1 MDREYQTPEVKIFY
15 WFIFAALF
23 LTLLFSLAGASVA
36 QTNALPVE
44 QTETPQDGEQTIA
57 TGPICRYGVASFK
70 STDNP
75 YIDQLDAGWVVD
87 FSTNLSRSVPS
98 GVEYVPIIRLG
109 QQTDPQTG
117 ARLDDYFLR
126 QPASFSALGALVDAN
141 PGKLWMVGNEVD
153 RVYWQD
159 DIMPQVY
166 AKAYHDIYE
175 FIKQR
180 DPSAQIAIS
189 ALVEVTPGRLQ
200 YLDIVWDTYLD
211 LYGVPIPVDVWNMH
225 VYILPEIKDNGQ
237 ASNAA
242 VALGTDPALAKLES
256 IKTDG
261 SGYYDC
267 ALDNVYCYAEHDDMT
282 IFAEQVTAMRQWMK
296 DKGLQNK
303 PLILS
308 EFSLLYSYDGGP
320 DGACFLMDEYGKC
333 FNPTR
338 VNQFMTSAFDYLE
351 SAADPNLGYPA
362 DNNRLVQ
369 QWLWFAVH
377 NFDNP
382 ETPNKLVEYDGSGNP
397 TGFTSMGN
405 NFKNYVA
412 AQASTVN
419 LYPVSATYTAV
430 FTNSAPIS
438 VNIANNGNS
447 LNSSSYTVTFY
458 SDGGLQNPIGS
469 VTLNNPLGGCAR
481 QTQTATITWNGLVPG
496 VNPYWAKVDSGNN
509 IGEGDETDNVI
520 AGIVL
525 MNPEQVFLPV
535 IKR

>member
-1 MDREYQTPEVKIFY
+1 MNNNHQETKLEFSHWLIFST
-15 WFIFAALF
+15 LF
-23 LTLLFSLAGASVA
+23 LALMFSLATIAVA
-36 QTNALPVE
+36 QTETSPTD
-44 QTETPQDGEQTIA
+44 QIETPQEVEQPIA
-57 TGPICRYGVASFK
+57 AGPICRYGVASFN
-70 STDNP
+70 TADNP
-75 YIDQLDAGWVVD
+75 YIDQLDAGWMVD
-87 FSTNLSRSVPS
+87 FKVNLSRSVPS
-98 GVEYVPIIRLG
+98 GVEYVPIIRIG
-109 QQTDPQTG
+109 QQRDSQTG
-117 ARLDDYFLR
+117 VRLDNYYLKE
-126 QPASFSALGALVDAN
+126 PASFTALGTIVDAN
-141 PGKLWMVGNEVD
+141 PGKLWLVGNEVD
-153 RVYWQD
+153 RYYWQD
-159 DIMPQVY
+159 DVMPQVY
-166 AKAYHDIYE
+166 AKAYHDIYA

-189 ALVEVTPGRLQ
+189 GLVEVTPGRLQ

-211 LYGVPIPVDVWNMH
+211 LYDTPMPVDVWNMH

-237 ASNAA
+237 GSNAA

-282 IFAEQVTAMRQWMK
+282 IFAKQVTDMRQWMK

-320 DGACFLMDEYGKC
+320 DGACFLMDENSKC

-338 VNQFMTSAFDYLE
+338 VNQFMTNAFNYLE
-351 SAADPNLGYPA
+351 NAADPNLGYPA

-369 QWLWFAVH
+369 QWLWFAI
-377 NFDNP
+377 NDSAP
-382 ETPNKLVEYDGSGNP
+382 ETPNKLVEYVNGNP
-397 TGFTSMGN
+397 TSFTSMGT

-412 AQASTVN
+412 GKASTVN
-419 LYPVSATYTAV
+419 LYPTSATYTAV
-430 FTNSAPIS
+430 FINSAPIS
-438 VNIANNGNS
+438 VNVTNNGNS
-447 LNSSSYTVTFY
+447 LNNGSYTVTFY

-469 VTLNNPLGGCAR
+469 VVINTPMNGCAR
-481 QTQTATITWNGLVPG
+481 HTQTATITWNGLVPG
-496 VNPYWAKVDSGNN
+496 VNPYWAKVDSGNAV
-509 IGEGDETDNVI
+509 GESNETNNVI

-525 MNPEQVFLPV
+525 MNPEQIFLPT